1 MTTDAFREPVAFPS
15 PTVPAS
21 SRREVF
27 LRYLDYFRSR
37 LVDKLTGLPA
47 SELRRSRLPS
57 GWTPIELIK
66 HLQHVEMRWL
76 EWGFEGRDVAD
87 PWADSQDGRWHVR
100 DAETLDGLVAALAAQ
115 AQRSPAAIESHNLA
129 EIGQPGERWEGD
141 DPAPLE
147 RILFHLVQEYA
158 RHVGHLD
165 IVAEIAGGKTGE

>member
-1 MTTDAFREPVAFPS
+1 MTTDAFSEPVAFPS
-15 PTVPAS
+15 PTMPAS

-27 LRYLDYFRSR
+27 LRYLEYFRSR
-37 LVDKLTGLPA
+37 LVAKLTELPA

-76 EWGFEGRDVAD
+76 EWGFEGRDVAE
-87 PWADSQDGRWHVR
+87 PWADSRDGRWHVGA
-100 DAETLDGLVAALAAQ
+100 DETLDGLVAALAAQ
-115 AQRSPAAIESHNLA
+115 AGRSRAVIESHDLA
-129 EIGQPGERWEGD
+129 DIGQPGERWDGD

-147 RILFHLVQEYA
+147 RILFHLLQEYA

-165 IVAEIAGGKTGE
+165 IVAEVAGARTGE